1 MKNDLAILWLEEV
14 QRMARRKV
22 YITILSIV
30 MGLIVGAIVLLLAG
44 YNPIEAYRVMFQ
56 GAYGSPRF
64 ISWTIIRST
73 PIILTGISIAFA
85 FKTGLFNIGAEG
97 QFIIGALFAALA
109 GYFFNL
115 PPILHGIAAILVGSI
130 AAAIWGALVG
140 FLKAKSGINEVIT
153 SIMLNWIALYLNNWF
168 LTFESFRRPNSDT
181 SYYIQDS
188 ARIGILQQWK
198 LTDGGREYLAG
209 NDFLR
214 EFLNPP
220 VNFGFI
226 LAILVAIAIWYI
238 LKNTTLGYQ
247 LKAVG
252 YNRDASEF
260 AGINVN
266 KNMILAM
273 AIAGGI
279 AGLAGALQ
287 TTGVSFLVSLM
298 PTSPGFGFDGI
309 AVALI
314 AALNPLATIP
324 AGLLFG
330 GMVYGGSKLTSFV
343 GAPSEIINITLGVI
357 VFFVAMPKLYEIT
370 SSIFKRGRG
379 VKHE

>member
-1 MKNDLAILWLEEV
+1 MKNK
-14 QRMARRKV
+14 KV

-30 MGLIVGAIVLLLAG
+30 MGLVVGAIVLLIAG
-44 YNPIEAYRVMFQ
+44 YNPIEAYTVMFQ
-56 GAYGSPRF
+56 GAFGNPRF
-64 ISWTIIRST
+64 VSWTIIRST

-97 QFIIGALFAALA
+97 QFIIGALFATVA
-109 GYFFNL
+109 GYFLNL
-115 PPILHGIAAILVGSI
+115 PPVLHAIVAILVGAF
-130 AAAIWGALVG
+130 AAALWGALVG
-140 FLKAKSGINEVIT
+140 LLKAKSGINEVIT

-168 LTFESFRRPNSDT
+168 LTFPSFRRPNSNT
-181 SYYIQDS
+181 SYHIQES
-188 ARIGILQQWK
+188 ARIGILQEWK
-198 LTDGGREYLAG
+198 LTDSGREYLAG
-209 NDFLR
+209 NEFLR

-220 VNFGFI
+220 VNWGFMI
-226 LAILVAIAIWYI
+226 AIIVAIAVWYI

-247 LKAVG
+247 LKSVG
-252 YNRDASEF
+252 YNRDAAEF
-260 AGINVN
+260 AGINVK

-287 TTGVSFLVSLM
+287 ATGVGHTVSIM
-298 PTSPGFGFDGI
+298 PTSPGYGFDGI

-314 AALNPLATIP
+314 AANHALATIP
-324 AGLLFG
+324 AGILFG
-330 GMVYGGSKLTSFV
+330 GMVYGGSKLTSFI

-357 VFFVAMPKLYEIT
+357 VFFVAMPKLYSIT
-370 SSIFKRGRG
+370 RSVFRKERG